1 MQVLWLTAAVFVI
14 DQVTKLAVNHSL
26 DLYESVPVIQNFF
39 HLTHVSNDGMAFGLT
54 LPGGDFSLAVLSLI
68 MSIILG
74 IIFWHERAGHILVRI
89 SLALI
94 MAGAL
99 GNLVDRLRSGEV
111 TDFFHFKIGDYWEW
125 YIFNIADSAVTIGM
139 ILFLYYSFFIQRKIT
154 IQEESLS

>member
-74 IIFWHERAGHILVRI
+74 IIFWQERAGHILVRI

-111 TDFFHFKIGDYWEW
+111 TDFFHFKICDYWEW

-139 ILFLYYSFFIQRKIT
+139 ILFLYYSFFIQRKIK

>member
-39 HLTHVSNDGMAFGLT
+39 HLTHVSNDGMVFGLT

-74 IIFWHERAGHILVRI
+74 IIFWQERAGHILVRI

-139 ILFLYYSFFIQRKIT
+139 ILFLYYSFFIQRKIK

>member
-39 HLTHVSNDGMAFGLT
+39 HLTRVSNDGMAFGLT

-74 IIFWHERAGHILVRI
+74 IIFWQERAGHIVVRI

-139 ILFLYYSFFIQRKIT
+139 ILFLYYSFFIQRKIK

>member
-54 LPGGDFSLAVLSLI
+54 LPGGDFPLAVLSLI

-74 IIFWHERAGHILVRI
+74 IIFWQERAGHILVRI

-99 GNLVDRLRSGEV
+99 GNLVDRLRLGEV

-139 ILFLYYSFFIQRKIT
+139 ILFLYYSFFIQRKIK

>member
-1 MQVLWLTAAVFVI
+1 
-14 DQVTKLAVNHSL
+14 
-26 DLYESVPVIQNFF
+26 
-39 HLTHVSNDGMAFGLT
+39 MAFGLT
-54 LPGGDFSLAVLSLI
+54 LPGGDFSLSVLSLI

-74 IIFWHERAGHILVRI
+74 IIFWQERAGHIVVRI

-139 ILFLYYSFFIQRKIT
+139 ILFLYYSFFIQRKIK

>member
-1 MQVLWLTAAVFVI
+1 
-14 DQVTKLAVNHSL
+14 
-26 DLYESVPVIQNFF
+26 
-39 HLTHVSNDGMAFGLT
+39 
-54 LPGGDFSLAVLSLI
+54 

-74 IIFWHERAGHILVRI
+74 IIFWQERAGHILVRI

-125 YIFNIADSAVTIGM
+125 YIFNIADSAVTIGI
-139 ILFLYYSFFIQRKIT
+139 ILYLLHSFFIIKPELL
-154 IQEESLS
+154 EESD